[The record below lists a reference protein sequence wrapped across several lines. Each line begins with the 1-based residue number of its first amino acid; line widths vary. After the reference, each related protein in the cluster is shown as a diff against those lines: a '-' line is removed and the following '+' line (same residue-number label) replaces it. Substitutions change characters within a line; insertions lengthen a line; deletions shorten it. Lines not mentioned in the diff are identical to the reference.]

1 MEMVIPAVKSE
12 SVGAKLTERLL
23 QLFIETC
30 NEFLQWQHREVIR
43 VRPSPERLAEHR
55 ESLKAMLRLAHA
67 LHGQVTDPD
76 FPARHLIPEVAGK
89 LRQLEE
95 SWEMVH
101 NPMSDAEA
109 EAILQKAFPDESGV
123 GNAA

>member
-1 MEMVIPAVKSE
+1 MEMVIPAVKTE

-23 QLFIETC
+23 NLISETC
-30 NEFLQWQHREVIR
+30 NEFLRWQH
-43 VRPSPERLAEHR
+43 
-55 ESLKAMLRLAHA
+55 
-67 LHGQVTDPD
+67 
-76 FPARHLIPEVAGK
+76 VAGE

-95 SWEMVH
+95 SWEMIH

-123 GNAA
+123 GSAA

>member
-1 MEMVIPAVKSE
+1 MEMVIPAVKTE

-23 QLFIETC
+23 NLIIETC
-30 NEFLQWQHREVIR
+30 NEFLRWQHREVIR
-43 VRPSPERLAEHR
+43 VRPSPETLSEHR

-67 LHGQVTDPD
+67 LYGQVTDPD
-76 FPARHLIPEVAGK
+76 FPARHLIPEVAGE

-95 SWEMVH
+95 SWEMIH

-123 GNAA
+123 GSAA